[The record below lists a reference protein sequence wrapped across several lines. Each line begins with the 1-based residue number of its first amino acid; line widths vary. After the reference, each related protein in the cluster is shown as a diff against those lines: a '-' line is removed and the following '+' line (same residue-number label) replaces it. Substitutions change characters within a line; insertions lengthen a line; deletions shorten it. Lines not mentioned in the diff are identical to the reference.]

1 MSYLFS
7 SNPRKLLCS
16 LATVMRCRLQLMD
29 VKRRREK
36 LTVFFG
42 FCIFSLYILFYRN
55 KETAGKPFLWYAIRQ
70 KTNSRMSYF
79 VPMCVFSFGVTLQ
92 FRICC
97 WVFLD
102 SLIISY
108 SGRDSRFSMHSIITR
123 TEMLTISSDIM
134 CLPSDTPRGSPG
146 LEQ

>member
-1 MSYLFS
+1 MTEYFQKSHFTDILSSDFILPTASLSAWWILLRKSIHGLEYLTTAAFELLNHFFVSFSFFKVAMSYLFS

-55 KETAGKPFLWYAIRQ
+55 KETAGKPFL
-70 KTNSRMSYF
+70 
-79 VPMCVFSFGVTLQ
+79 
-92 FRICC
+92 
-97 WVFLD
+97 
-102 SLIISY
+102 
-108 SGRDSRFSMHSIITR
+108 
-123 TEMLTISSDIM
+123 
-134 CLPSDTPRGSPG
+134 
-146 LEQ
+146 